1 MSSTAE
7 RRAVAR
13 HPIPD
18 TKLRRPIK
26 GRFNFALE
34 ISKLFWYTYTIM
46 IKSTIKKGK
55 SELTLTITIDGK
67 FIEPYKQSTYKRL
80 KQNLKVDGFRPG
92 NAPDNILVRE
102 LGEAR
107 VQAEVLEEVIQHAYE
122 NQVREQKIMAL
133 GSPEISLKKF
143 VPYTEAEFTAVVPVM
158 PEISFDYKTLKVK
171 KEVIKVPK
179 ERVDEAIENLR
190 KQMAKRTATNKP
202 IKKGDEVRFDFEGTR
217 EGKPVEGAAAQNH
230 TLTVGEGTFIPG
242 FEENLIGLKEK
253 DEKTFEVTFP
263 KDYHAKDL
271 QSAKV
276 SFKVKI
282 NSIYNVELPELND
295 EFAKQVGGQPTVK
308 ALRADVEKV
317 LAEQDEQQARKD
329 YENKILDE
337 LLKKAKFDVPSQ
349 LIQQQVEQLE
359 SEMDK
364 NLHNSG
370 LDRKK
375 YLEMQKRTEDDLK
388 KEVNEEA
395 DKRVRAALLLRDV
408 IEKQKI
414 TVSESEINQEIAKM
428 AEQYKSDP
436 KIQEELTH
444 DHFREDLRNH
454 LLTQK
459 AIAKLVEFAS
469 A

>member
-1 MSSTAE
+1 M
-7 RRAVAR
+7 
-13 HPIPD
+13 
-18 TKLRRPIK
+18 
-26 GRFNFALE
+26 
-34 ISKLFWYTYTIM
+34 
-46 IKSTIKKGK
+46 
-55 SELTLTITIDGK
+55 
-67 FIEPYKQSTYKRL
+67 
-80 KQNLKVDGFRPG
+80 
-92 NAPDNILVRE
+92 
-102 LGEAR
+102 
-107 VQAEVLEEVIQHAYE
+107 
-122 NQVREQKIMAL
+122 
-133 GSPEISLKKF
+133 
-143 VPYTEAEFTAVVPVM
+143 
-158 PEISFDYKTLKVK
+158 
-171 KEVIKVPK
+171 
-179 ERVDEAIENLR
+179 
-190 KQMAKRTATNKP
+190 
-202 IKKGDEVRFDFEGTR
+202 
-217 EGKPVEGAAAQNH
+217 
-230 TLTVGEGTFIPG
+230 
-242 FEENLIGLKEK
+242 IGLKEK

-295 EFAKQVGGQPTVK
+295 EFAKQVGGQPTIK
-308 ALRADVEKV
+308 DLRADVEKV

-337 LLKKAKFDVPSQ
+337 LLKKAKFDVPAQ

-364 NLHNSG
+364 NLQNSG

-408 IEKQKI
+408 IEKQKMA
-414 TVSESEINQEIAKM
+414 VSGNEIDQEIAKM
-428 AEQYKSDP
+428 TEQYKSDP

-444 DHFREDLRNH
+444 GHFREDLRNH

>member
-1 MSSTAE
+1 
-7 RRAVAR
+7 
-13 HPIPD
+13 
-18 TKLRRPIK
+18 
-26 GRFNFALE
+26 
-34 ISKLFWYTYTIM
+34 M

-55 SELTLTITIDGK
+55 SELTLTITVDGK
-67 FIEPYKQSTYKRL
+67 FIDPYKQSTFKKL
-80 KQNLKVDGFRPG
+80 KKNLKVDGFRPG

-143 VPYTEAEFTAVVPVM
+143 VPYTEAEFSAVVPVM

-171 KEVIKVPK
+171 KEVVKVPK
-179 ERVDEAIENLR
+179 VRIDETIENLR
-190 KQMAKRTATNKP
+190 KQMAKRVATGKP
-202 IKKGDEVRFDFEGTR
+202 LKNGDEVRFDFEGTR

-230 TLTVGEGTFIPG
+230 VMIVGEGTFIPG
-242 FEENLIGLKEK
+242 FEENLVGLKEK
-253 DEKTFEVTFP
+253 DEKTFAVTFP
-263 KDYHAKDL
+263 KDYHSKDL
-271 QSAKV
+271 QGAKV
-276 SFKVKI
+276 QFKVKI
-282 NSIYNVELPELND
+282 NSIYKVDLPELND
-295 EFAKQVGGQPTVK
+295 EFAKQVGNQPTVK

-317 LAEQDEQQARKD
+317 LAEQEEQQARKH

-337 LLKKAKFDVPSQ
+337 LLKKAKFDIPAQ
-349 LIQQQVEQLE
+349 LVQQQVEQLE

-375 YLEMQKRTEDDLK
+375 YLEMQKRTEADLK
-388 KEVNEEA
+388 KEVNDEA
-395 DKRVRAALLLRDV
+395 EKRVRAALLLRDV
-408 IEKQKI
+408 VEKQKL
-414 TVSESEINQEIAKM
+414 TVSETEIDQEIAKM
-428 AEQYKSDP
+428 TEQYKSDP

-459 AIAKLVEFAS
+459 AIIKLVEFAS